1 MRTVLG
7 WEAKGNSDDKE
18 HTMEYITT
26 DTAFRVTDGSDGSI
40 REARGTIE
48 LEDLLKEMF
57 DGDGEIVISEDDDGV
72 PCTVG
77 DCIREIIDR
86 ENRGEDASGAECAL
100 DITVERI

>member
-1 MRTVLG
+1 
-7 WEAKGNSDDKE
+7 
-18 HTMEYITT
+18 MEYITT

-57 DGDGEIVISEDDDGV
+57 DGDGEIVVSEDDDGV

-77 DCIREIIDR
+77 DCIREIIDH